1 MSVTIGFI
9 GFGEAAYHIAKGLR
23 TAGAPPI
30 FAYDIARDDPA
41 RRSAIEARAA
51 DAEVGIT
58 ESIEGLAKRVEVILS
73 TVVSSSA
80 VAAAEAAAPYL
91 KRHHFYVDLNSTS
104 PEVKQQIAAVT
115 TKAGARFI
123 EAAVMAGVPP
133 LGHKVPMLLCGNAVP
148 TLVEKLAPYDMNLE
162 NFGREVGR
170 ATATKMFRSIVV
182 KGLEALFIECVL
194 AASRYGVAER
204 VLESVQTGYPGI
216 DWNKLAS
223 YLIGRT
229 AIHGKRRAH
238 EMEEVARTLEAMGI
252 EPIMADAAARR
263 ILDAANAGLKARF
276 GDTPPASY
284 HEVVQAIVDARL
296 GAKTE

>member
-1 MSVTIGFI
+1 M
-9 GFGEAAYHIAKGLR
+9 
-23 TAGAPPI
+23 
-30 FAYDIARDDPA
+30 
-41 RRSAIEARAA
+41 
-51 DAEVGIT
+51 
-58 ESIEGLAKRVEVILS
+58 ILS

-80 VAAAEAAAPYL
+80 IAAAEAAAPYL
-91 KRHHFYVDLNSTS
+91 KEHHFYVDLNSTS
-104 PEVKQQIAAVT
+104 PEVKREIAAVIA
-115 TKAGARFI
+115 KAGAQFV

-133 LGHKVPMLLCGNAVP
+133 LGHKVPMLLCGSAVP
-148 TLVEKLAPYDMNLE
+148 ALVEKLAPYGMSLE
-162 NFGREVGR
+162 DFGQEVGR
-170 ATATKMFRSIVV
+170 ATATKMFRSLVV

-263 ILDAANAGLKARF
+263 ILDAANADLKTRF